1 MACASALAAWA
12 CLRRSAKCSRSPGTT
27 SHALGGTPGF
37 PSSGWSQ
44 PRAQKRPAHSL
55 IFCSGPADAV
65 ISHPL
70 VQKSRQAMS
79 IKRLM
84 GNIGPHNGVI
94 ANEQMKPYRHGW
106 RRASVFIA
114 TLALAL
120 NVVLGAFCVCH
131 AEDSD
136 SLPASICSHS
146 GDHHADGKSH
156 IPAGQPDDDLCCKC
170 CGTIALN
177 FSGAPPAF
185 PVPVLVEWR
194 RGPVFVVLDRVLPKS
209 PRHII
214 ESPRG
219 PPLA

>member
-1 MACASALAAWA
+1 LE
-12 CLRRSAKCSRSPGTT
+12 
-27 SHALGGTPGF
+27 
-37 PSSGWSQ
+37 
-44 PRAQKRPAHSL
+44 
-55 IFCSGPADAV
+55 
-65 ISHPL
+65 PL
-70 VQKSRQAMS
+70 VDAPGIIYFIPVPPIGENIPRNLLDCQTCDGMMRGPS

-84 GNIGPHNGVI
+84 GNIGPHSGVI
-94 ANEQMKPYRHGW
+94 AAEQMKPYRHGW

-146 GDHHADGKSH
+146 GDHHTDGKSH
-156 IPAGQPDDDLCCKC
+156 TPAGQPDDDLCCKC

-185 PVPVLVEWR
+185 QVPVLVEWR

>member
-1 MACASALAAWA
+1 MCASHAQGDLSDAQSCRPVRTASFQDGMCLCPRGLGLFAAFSKMLPQSWND
-12 CLRRSAKCSRSPGTT
+12 
-27 SHALGGTPGF
+27 
-37 PSSGWSQ
+37 Q
-44 PRAQKRPAHSL
+44 PRYGRHAGLPLLRLEPAQGAEAPRPFPYLLLGTSR
-55 IFCSGPADAV
+55 CSNLSSAGTKKPSGHVHQTIDGEYW
-65 ISHPL
+65 S
-70 VQKSRQAMS
+70 
-79 IKRLM
+79 
-84 GNIGPHNGVI
+84 HNGVI

-177 FSGAPPAF
+177 F
-185 PVPVLVEWR
+185 
-194 RGPVFVVLDRVLPKS
+194 
-209 PRHII
+209 
-214 ESPRG
+214 
-219 PPLA
+219 